1 MSADQVC
8 GSGARSRK
16 SGSGQVAPIL
26 REALRVVT
34 LAAMLA
40 VIGPVGAGAQSPR
53 ETLLGEFRTGEAK
66 FGPDRSRIAADMLA
80 DGIAA
85 LDRGDIMIGRRRL
98 ESLVERFPDTVA
110 ASAARGQLDTLYTA
124 RRRTA
129 DEPGAADGAT
139 PRLIPT
145 HQGGAE
151 ARAAP
156 APREERAQRLRQATD
171 DEAALRQRQPHDE
184 RRLLALANEFQ
195 SMTGDRVFFGETTA
209 DLGARARTV
218 LAGQARWLAGHPELP
233 VVVEAHADDN
243 RGNRD
248 LDVRLAERRGQA
260 VRDRLVEEGV
270 SAERITIQVFGR
282 DRPVATCG
290 SPECAAQNRR
300 VVTRIGGPTEATNS
314 YRREADPAL
323 ATAPRGGWHGRSD

>member
-1 MSADQVC
+1 M
-8 GSGARSRK
+8 
-16 SGSGQVAPIL
+16 APIL
-26 REALRVVT
+26 REVLRVAT
-34 LAAMLA
+34 LASLLLA
-40 VIGPVGAGAQSPR
+40 VVNPVGAGAQSPR

-66 FGPDRSRIAADMLA
+66 FGADRSRIAADMLA

-85 LDRGDIMIGRRRL
+85 LDRGDIMLGRRRL
-98 ESLVERFPDTVA
+98 ESLAERFPDTVA
-110 ASAARGQLDTLYTA
+110 ASAARGQLDALYKS
-124 RRRTA
+124 RRRTT
-129 DEPGAADGAT
+129 DEPGAADSAM
-139 PRLIPT
+139 PRWIPT

-151 ARAAP
+151 PLAAP
-156 APREERAQRLRQATD
+156 APREERAQRLRRAAD
-171 DEAALRQRQPHDE
+171 DEAALRQRQPQDE

-233 VVVEAHADDN
+233 IVVEAHADDN

-270 SAERITIQVFGR
+270 SADRIAIQVFGR

-300 VVTRIGGPTEATNS
+300 VVTRIGSPTEVTNT
-314 YRREADPAL
+314 YRRESDPAL
-323 ATAPRGGWHGRSD
+323 ATAPRGGLRGRSD